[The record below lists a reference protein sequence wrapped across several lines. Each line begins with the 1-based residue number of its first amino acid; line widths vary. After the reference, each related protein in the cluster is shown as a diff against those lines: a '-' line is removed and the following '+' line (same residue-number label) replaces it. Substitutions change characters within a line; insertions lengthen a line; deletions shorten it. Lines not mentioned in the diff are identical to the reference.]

1 MQNIK
6 PKIKTQQKDIKE
18 TSNPEHPKMHK
29 SKNTCPLNRDCLLKN
44 ILYIAT
50 ITSDKKNYIPRNYK
64 EMPNIKPKIKT
75 Q

>member
-1 MQNIK
+1 MPNIK

-50 ITSDKKNYIPRNYK
+50 ITRDKKNYIPRNYK
-64 EMPNIKPKIKT
+64 EISENILKKR
-75 Q
+75 